1 MDLYFK
7 GAYINEQ
14 ETTGGGA
21 DAGNHHACRL
31 YKENRNTGG
40 GPRAGTD
47 GAGADDVKQS
57 GRADQPH

>member
-21 DAGNHHACRL
+21 DAGNHSFAQWMQRSYHRFF
-31 YKENRNTGG
+31 
-40 GPRAGTD
+40 
-47 GAGADDVKQS
+47 
-57 GRADQPH
+57 